1 MLLNAACES
10 NSSLYSH
17 SFRNW
22 AGVHPSWPGWSPLR
36 MAQEWFPWT
45 PGEHHS
51 ECLFLVSLIYTGD
64 STWEKCT
71 CSYRAPTTALSVPAM
86 STAGTLWKPIT
97 EPVSMLVSGEQPLS
111 PVANI
116 YSCASCVNEASKVKL
131 DVACAPSLACPKDMR
146 IQITSRHGSNL
157 SQ

>member
-1 MLLNAACES
+1 MQPVKATAHYTLILSGIEQEYTLLDQD
-10 NSSLYSH
+10 
-17 SFRNW
+17 
-22 AGVHPSWPGWSPLR
+22 GHPFGWPKNG
-36 MAQEWFPWT
+36 FPGPQVNT
-45 PGEHHS
+45 IV
-51 ECLFLVSLIYTGD
+51 FLASLIFTED
-64 STWEKCT
+64 SWEKCKR
-71 CSYRAPTTALSVPAM
+71 SYRAPTTALLVPATSM
-86 STAGTLWKPIT
+86 AGTLWKLTT